1 MLKPTTAL
9 LLASVWWL
17 FTACASEPTCDY
29 SKEPYM
35 TAQSVPSLKAPDG
48 LSTPDRSS
56 TLAIPPLSEGAKPV
70 PTGEGR
76 CLDRPPSYFA
86 TAPDKKEPDIND
98 KKAATKK
105 DQ

>member
-1 MLKPTTAL
+1 MSKSTNILFFAATA
-9 LLASVWWL
+9 WL

-35 TAQSVPSLKAPDG
+35 AAQSIPSLRAPEG
-48 LSTPDRSS
+48 LSTPDHSA
-56 TLAIPPLSEGAKPV
+56 TLVIPPLSEGAKPV

-86 TAPDKKEPDIND
+86 TAPDKKDAD
-98 KKAATKK
+98 KKDNKESGKK
-105 DQ
+105 D